1 MHKADLKRSLE
12 AELLKIERQDKKIYG
27 VGETRY
33 DLMIRD
39 VLTYIDNSISKEV
52 IVDKIAEEWIKCPKN
67 SINEFAI
74 NKRNNRIEFAEELL
88 EGK

>member
-1 MHKADLKRSLE
+1 MNKSNLRRSLE

-33 DLMIRD
+33 DLMIKD
-39 VLTYIDNSISKEV
+39 VLNYIDNSIPKEV
-52 IVDKIAEEWIKCPKN
+52 IEELKREVYTDDGIGFELDYDEKPG
-67 SINEFAI
+67 AI
-74 NKRNNRIEFAEELL
+74 RVLNKLL